1 MRETLTTPVY
11 RYLDWLVRTPWR
23 ILIVGVMLALV
34 LAALVMIALMQPPL
48 AELAALVR
56 TLAIT
61 SVLSLVLGFILYRRG
76 LARLPSLA
84 LTLVLAYSWAALLTL
99 VNVLVMAGLMFVN
112 EHDLALSIVL
122 LLFAAIIAT
131 SYGIFV
137 SASVTDN
144 LRELARTSQEVAAGD
159 LGARATVSG
168 RDEVAQAAQ
177 AFNEMAAQLQQA
189 ARERREVE
197 ALRRDLIAWT
207 SHDLRTPLTSIRAMV
222 EALYDGVVAD
232 EETIKRYY
240 RTIRADV
247 LSLNTLIDDLFEL
260 AQLEAGGL
268 KLEVALH
275 SLSDLISDALERFQ
289 AVAQKRNVTLQGT
302 VSPGIDPVVMNA
314 PKIERVISNL
324 ISNALNY
331 TPPGGDVY
339 VRAWREIDGVYV
351 SVEDSGPGFAADD
364 LPRIFEQF
372 YRGEEARSRSTGGA
386 GLGLAIANAVVEG
399 HQGAIWAENRS
410 SGGARVTFSLPEQQ
424 VGYISSR

>member
-61 SVLSLVLGFILYRRG
+61 SVFSLVLGFILYRRG

-410 SGGARVTFSLPEQQ
+410 SGGARVTFYLPEQQ